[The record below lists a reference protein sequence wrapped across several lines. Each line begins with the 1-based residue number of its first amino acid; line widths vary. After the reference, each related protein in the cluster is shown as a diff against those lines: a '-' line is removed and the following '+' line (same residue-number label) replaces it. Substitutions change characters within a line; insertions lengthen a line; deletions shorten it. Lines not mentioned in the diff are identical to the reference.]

1 MTKVT
6 QFLLRVII
14 IDTGAVIHAPGNR
27 PAPPP
32 SRVAALVFAASG
44 LVLALAGSFLPW
56 VVSGQVRR
64 SSYAVAG
71 MVDRLGIAGNSVL
84 ATLVAGWPL
93 IGLLCAAP
101 VVAAVL
107 RQWFVAGV
115 LCVLLGLATAGV
127 SVALLAVR
135 GTGAIGVAVDPIG
148 PSVTA
153 AGGTLLTVGGV
164 WLIVGVWWNRH
175 RRWPPNG

>member
-1 MTKVT
+1 MTNVT
-6 QFLLRVII
+6 EFLRSVII
-14 IDTGAVIHAPGNR
+14 LDTGPVIHALENR
-27 PAPPP
+27 PATHAG
-32 SRVAALVFAASG
+32 RVAAVVFAAAG
-44 LVLALAGSFLPW
+44 LVLALIGSFLPW

-71 MVDRLGIAGNSVL
+71 MVDRLGIAGDGVV
-84 ATLVAGWPL
+84 ARLVAGWPL

-107 RQWFVAGV
+107 RRWVVAGV

-153 AGGTLLTVGGV
+153 AGGA
-164 WLIVGVWWNRH
+164 
-175 RRWPPNG
+175 

>member
-6 QFLLRVII
+6 QFLPSVTII
-14 IDTGAVIHAPGNR
+14 ETGAVIHAPGNR
-27 PAPPP
+27 HAPPAG
-32 SRVAALVFAASG
+32 RVAALVFAASG
-44 LVLALAGSFLPW
+44 LVLAVAGSFLPW

-71 MVDRLGIAGNSVL
+71 MVDRLGIAGDGVV
-84 ATLVAGWPL
+84 ARLVAGWPL

-107 RQWFVAGV
+107 RRWVVAGV

-153 AGGTLLTVGGV
+153 AGGALLTVGGA
-164 WLIVGVWWNRH
+164 WLIVGVWRDRH
-175 RRWPPNG
+175 RSRRPNG